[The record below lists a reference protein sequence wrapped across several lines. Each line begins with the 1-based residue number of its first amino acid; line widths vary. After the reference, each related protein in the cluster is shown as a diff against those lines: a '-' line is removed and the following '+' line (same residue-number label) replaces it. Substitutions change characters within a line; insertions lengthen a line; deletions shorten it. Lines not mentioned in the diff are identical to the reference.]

1 MQTFLLSGC
10 MGPCALFFRCQ
21 DATAS
26 ITHLAKG
33 IIIKLIVSHLEVSL
47 NLRIVLRMWAF
58 ARSSEHPLNL
68 HALDPLLAL
77 VLWRRFGCDAF
88 IAQVPR
94 LDQQFFF
101 CILFARTA
109 LVDHHESGWNE

>member
-68 HALDPLLAL
+68 HALDPSVGYGALATL
-77 VLWRRFGCDAF
+77 
-88 IAQVPR
+88 R
-94 LDQQFFF
+94 LR
-101 CILFARTA
+101 CLHRTSSSA
-109 LVDHHESGWNE
+109 